1 MDVIYTTL
9 YDEATRIVTLVS
21 IPKLKPQAIVP
32 ASTSRKKVEKKKS
45 EVKTK
50 KVATSGCGHY
60 CTSVSF
66 LGVLF
71 FMLLF
76 GGLVPL
82 SKVDMEV

>member
-1 MDVIYTTL
+1 MDVIYNTL
-9 YDEATRIVTLVS
+9 YDEATMIVTLVS
-21 IPKLKPQAIVP
+21 ISKLKPQAIVP
-32 ASTSRKKVEKKKS
+32 ASTSTKKVEKKKS
-45 EVKTK
+45 EVKTT
-50 KVATSGCGHY
+50 KVA
-60 CTSVSF
+60 SVSF

>member
-21 IPKLKPQAIVP
+21 FPKLKPQAIVP

-50 KVATSGCGHY
+50 KVA
-60 CTSVSF
+60 SVSF

>member
-1 MDVIYTTL
+1 M
-9 YDEATRIVTLVS
+9 VS

-32 ASTSRKKVEKKKS
+32 ASTSRKKVEKRKS

-50 KVATSGCGHY
+50 KAA
-60 CTSVSF
+60 SVSF

-71 FMLLF
+71 FTLLF

-82 SKVDMEV
+82 LKLDMEV

>member
-50 KVATSGCGHY
+50 KVA
-60 CTSVSF
+60 SVSF

-76 GGLVPL
+76 GGLGPL
-82 SKVDMEV
+82 STVHMEV

>member
-50 KVATSGCGHY
+50 KVA
-60 CTSVSF
+60 SVSF